1 MSEIR
6 RSGHRSAPKSRPNYA
21 IPIVVLLLLAIGAG
35 WWFMRPHAASPNTLT
50 IYYTEMNGTTVK
62 PWDVTLRPRPA
73 GSTRAQWAHDR
84 ALYAA
89 LQAVVGPPADVRAVR
104 FPPGT
109 HVNDVAIHGS
119 TVTVDLSK
127 EVESQPGG
135 TFGENAEFK
144 SLVYSMTAL
153 PGISAVQITVEGVRL
168 PTLPGGHLELDE
180 PLHRSD
186 F

>member
-1 MSEIR
+1 
-6 RSGHRSAPKSRPNYA
+6 
-21 IPIVVLLLLAIGAG
+21 
-35 WWFMRPHAASPNTLT
+35 MRPHAAAPNTLT
-50 IYYTEMNGTTVK
+50 IYYTKMDGTTVK

-73 GSTRAQWAHDR
+73 GSTRAEWAHDR

-89 LQAVVGPPADVRAVR
+89 LQAVVGPPADIRAVR

-109 HVNDVAIHGS
+109 RVIDVAIHGS

-127 EVESQPGG
+127 AVESQPGG

-144 SLVYSMTAL
+144 ALVYSMTAL
-153 PGISAVQITVEGVRL
+153 PGISAVQITVEGQRL